1 MVACMHGVREKERA
15 GTTCAV
21 HALSHYCLTNLP
33 FNFIWKNDNQ
43 CSTSRL
49 YNPQTRTG
57 FFARIS
63 QPKNQLWNKLPDR
76 QNDDGCAWLLLG
88 HRGCRRPCASP
99 SQRHSRRPQGRLLQ
113 QVMPIGGDPGAAGGG
128 CRLQEQQRHRR
139 RPHPPA
145 LP

>member
-33 FNFIWKNDNQ
+33 FNFIWKNDNR
-43 CSTSRL
+43 CSILGYIIHKHGQGFSQGFPSQRTS
-49 YNPQTRTG
+49 
-57 FFARIS
+57 
-63 QPKNQLWNKLPDR
+63 WNKLPDR
-76 QNDDGCAWLLLG
+76 QNDDGCAWLLLR
-88 HRGCRRPCASP
+88 HRGCHRPCASP
-99 SQRHSRRPQGRLLQ
+99 GQRHSRRPQGRLLQ
-113 QVMPIGGDPGAAGGG
+113 QVMPIGGGPGAAGGR